1 MAFFHRIFTF
11 FQTGSIASAGTPHQI
26 NNFVSPIKSVQP
38 PKQNSAGSLELENYQ
53 ESPIYENLAPQA
65 SHSPPMH
72 QQFHEIQVQ
81 HNNPLSHYANN
92 TSSNNHQNTNGQNMH
107 DQVEI
112 HEYEEYH
119 PNNPNQP
126 PSNISPENNSNPQFS
141 KETIS
146 TGQVNNIRK
155 NFEFWGA
162 KKQVKSAS
170 VKSNQTQR
178 DRNNFGSTQNFQ
190 PPSKPLPSPM
200 SQPKSF
206 GFMPK
211 SQSTMSLPEGINQP
225 DFGAARMTPDGN
237 FGQGNPNFGVLEEQT
252 MEEIIDNTENT
263 PSGMPI
269 QPQYISITQDTR
281 ATGTPTLQTP
291 MGSQNFGS
299 NGNLNQSLENT
310 LTTNNTNTNTDSWN

>member
-1 MAFFHRIFTF
+1 
-11 FQTGSIASAGTPHQI
+11 
-26 NNFVSPIKSVQP
+26 
-38 PKQNSAGSLELENYQ
+38 
-53 ESPIYENLAPQA
+53 
-65 SHSPPMH
+65 
-72 QQFHEIQVQ
+72 
-81 HNNPLSHYANN
+81 
-92 TSSNNHQNTNGQNMH
+92 MH

-112 HEYEEYH
+112 HEYEEYNQ
-119 PNNPNQP
+119 NNPNQPP
-126 PSNISPENNSNPQFS
+126 PSNISPENNNPQFS

-170 VKSNQTQR
+170 VKSNNQTSR
-178 DRNNFGSTQNFQ
+178 NFGSTQNFQ
-190 PPSKPLPSPM
+190 QPSKPLPSPM

-211 SQSTMSLPEGINQP
+211 SQSTTSLPEGINP
-225 DFGAARMTPDGN
+225 DFGSARMTPDGN

-310 LTTNNTNTNTDSWN
+310 LTTNNTNTNTESWNWGEKKVRK